1 MKKGAPTAAVMMP
14 IGSSDPERMVLARKS
29 QNIRKIHPM
38 MEEEKK
44 RNASTKAEERKGASI
59 PFW

>member
-14 IGSSDPERMVLARKS
+14 IGSSDPDRMVLASTS
-29 QNIRKIHPM
+29 QNIRKTPPM

-44 RNASTKAEERKGASI
+44 RYL
-59 PFW
+59 